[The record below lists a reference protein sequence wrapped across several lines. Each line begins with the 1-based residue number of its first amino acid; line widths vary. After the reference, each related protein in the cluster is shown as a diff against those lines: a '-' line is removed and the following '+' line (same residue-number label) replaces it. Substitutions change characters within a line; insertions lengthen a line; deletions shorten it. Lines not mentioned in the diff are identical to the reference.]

1 MQLRRKTNKNKL
13 NIYENPAIGNVLL
26 CVRSFSDL
34 INEIEHNGN
43 KFIPIVELAK
53 IAGYPYLKNVGCD
66 IGTIN
71 PKGAF
76 YASNIK
82 KEINTINNFHAF
94 VFSEDIK
101 GFYYSGETKEPVKNQ
116 IQLFYKLSS
125 WGFLE

>member
-1 MQLRRKTNKNKL
+1 M
-13 NIYENPAIGNVLL
+13 
-26 CVRSFSDL
+26 
-34 INEIEHNGN
+34 
-43 KFIPIVELAK
+43 
-53 IAGYPYLKNVGCD
+53 
-66 IGTIN
+66 N

-82 KEINTINNFHAF
+82 REINTINNFYAF

-116 IQLFYKLSS
+116 IQLFYKLRS